1 MGLPEHVDVRPPTAK
16 TGVFPLSST
25 WRLAADTLRRRV
37 WLLCFAA
44 FFLMSSAWAMAAPY
58 EAFPDE
64 VYQVMRA
71 AAVVTGQ
78 VSPVLASGKGG
89 TGAYETIPVG
99 LNPRHIYCMV
109 YQPATT
115 GTCLPQIGK
124 GGWSTTKREI
134 SGAGRYNPLYYGI
147 VGWPLRWRPDMLGII
162 LVRLISAAV
171 SAAFLASAAVSCL
184 SMRRPALAVA
194 GLLLAVTPVVTEL
207 AGAVQPNGLEATVAV
222 SFWAALIPLLL
233 GGSNE
238 RIPVLARRAGIAAVF
253 LGQLRFLGP
262 LWLVAFPAVLLVP
275 PARERLRAVSRS
287 WAVRSWAAAAVVSGV
302 LGLAWTIHF
311 KANEIGKYAPPQ
323 HYTFRQAV
331 QFLLDQ
337 RIIFDTFLQ
346 GIDGLGQLETHP
358 PGVLQVWLLGLGVLL
373 ISALA
378 FGNWIDRWR
387 IAALSAGTVLV
398 GVVPSALIVNT
409 YGFSSV
415 GRYFLAIL
423 VGFPLVA
430 AFIVASSDAL
440 SARRQVQMSRVCI
453 LIALGGQFVSLAHM
467 MVRWQIG
474 IAPQRSVN
482 PLQGRWHP
490 LPGSALPLL
499 AMIGGLVILG
509 VLAWRVR
516 GEQPAPPAPAENAVT
531 G

>member
-1 MGLPEHVDVRPPTAK
+1 MSAQTAEKGAFLLSNTWCRAVDV
-16 TGVFPLSST
+16 
-25 WRLAADTLRRRV
+25 LRRRV

-44 FFLMSSAWAMAAPY
+44 FFLIGSAWAMAAPY
-58 EAFPDE
+58 EAYPDE
-64 VYQVMRA
+64 VSHVMRA

-78 VSPVLASGKGG
+78 VSPVLASGHGA

-99 LNPRHIYCMV
+99 LNPPDIYCMV
-109 YQPATT
+109 YRPETT
-115 GTCLPQIGK
+115 GACLPQIGK
-124 GGWSTTKREI
+124 DGWSKTRREI

-162 LVRLISAAV
+162 LVRLISAAL

-184 SMRRPALAVA
+184 SMRRPALAMA

-207 AGAVQPNGLEATVAV
+207 AGAVNPNGLEAAVAV

-238 RIPVLARRAGIAAVF
+238 PIPVLARRAGIAAVF
-253 LGQLRFLGP
+253 LGQLRFLSP

-275 PARERLRAVSRS
+275 PARERLRAVIRS
-287 WAVRSWAAAAVVSGV
+287 WPVRSWAAAAVVSGV

-311 KANEIGKYAPPQ
+311 KASEIGKYAPAQ
-323 HYTFRQAV
+323 HFTFRQAV
-331 QFLLDQ
+331 QYLLDQ
-337 RIIFDTFLQ
+337 RIVFDTFQQ

-358 PGVLQVWLLGLGVLL
+358 PAVQQAWMLGLGVLL

-378 FGNWIDRWR
+378 FGGWIDRWR
-387 IAALSAGTVLV
+387 IATLSAGTLLV
-398 GVVPSALIVNT
+398 AIVPPALIVNT
-409 YGFSSV
+409 YGFSTY

-423 VGFPLVA
+423 VGFPLLA
-430 AFIVASSDAL
+430 AFVVANSDAI
-440 SARRQVQMSRVCI
+440 SVHRQVQVSRVCV
-453 LIALGGQFVSLAHM
+453 LLALGGQFVSLVHM

-474 IAPQRSVN
+474 LAPRRSIN
-482 PLQGRWHP
+482 PLHGKWHP

-516 GEQPAPPAPAENAVT
+516 DKQPAPFAPAESVV
-531 G
+531 GLK